1 MILEKYVHM
10 GNPINNFRRVFRS
23 SFSAS
28 LRLAGSSKSQ
38 GFPCESVTNLSS
50 DQPPESP
57 FFCNTA
63 QLEVGYI
70 LHPHNSVLAK
80 MVRTRGRRSS
90 HFREINVHVG
100 IGFMCSRWRCRRL
113 ERRLKMQT
121 WSFWAPRLF
130 IGWRFDRL
138 SLRCRLQPSAPVSG
152 GGEVLFHSTA
162 ACRRVH
168 LVQR

>member
-57 FFCNTA
+57 FFWQYGT
-63 QLEVGYI
+63 
-70 LHPHNSVLAK
+70 
-80 MVRTRGRRSS
+80 TRRGLYTSPTQFSS
-90 HFREINVHVG
+90 GEDGTNARMEI
-100 IGFMCSRWRCRRL
+100 
-113 ERRLKMQT
+113 
-121 WSFWAPRLF
+121 
-130 IGWRFDRL
+130 
-138 SLRCRLQPSAPVSG
+138 
-152 GGEVLFHSTA
+152 
-162 ACRRVH
+162 
-168 LVQR
+168 